1 MHDNVLQFQG
11 YLSLIETQ
19 ALKFIKIEQ
28 KILSLNSSNRKKS
41 NEGRQ
46 FYFQKFKLLYL
57 FLVALLKMS
66 LEKVKSVLLM
76 TQQVKMLK
84 ELGLIRIAMNSYMEF
99 VTPKLENS
107 LLVAVAA
114 ERPIQKAK
122 VL

>member
-1 MHDNVLQFQG
+1 
-11 YLSLIETQ
+11 
-19 ALKFIKIEQ
+19 
-28 KILSLNSSNRKKS
+28 
-41 NEGRQ
+41 
-46 FYFQKFKLLYL
+46 
-57 FLVALLKMS
+57 MS

-99 VTPKLENS
+99 VTLKLENS